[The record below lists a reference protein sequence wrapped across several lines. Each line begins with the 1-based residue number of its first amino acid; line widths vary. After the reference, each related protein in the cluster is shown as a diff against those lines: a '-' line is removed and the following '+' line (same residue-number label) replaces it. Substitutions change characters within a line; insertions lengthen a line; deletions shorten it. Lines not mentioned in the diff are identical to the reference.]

1 MKKIVAI
8 CGMGFGSSFIVE
20 MNIKNALK
28 ELGVKTIDVEHMDL
42 GSAYPGV
49 ADLIICGK
57 DLEDNCKRFG
67 EVMPLTNL
75 FDKKELLTKLTEV
88 LTEKN
93 VI

>member
-20 MNIKNALK
+20 LNIKNALK
-28 ELGVKTIDVEHMDL
+28 ELGVKDIEVDHMDL

-67 EVMPLTNL
+67 EVMPLNSL
-75 FDKKELLTKLTEV
+75 FDKKELMDKIKQV
-88 LTEKN
+88 LTEKG

>member
-20 MNIKNALK
+20 LNIKNALK
-28 ELGVKTIDVEHMDL
+28 ELGVKDIDVDHMDL

-67 EVMPLTNL
+67 EVMPLNSL
-75 FDKKELLTKLTEV
+75 FDKKELKDKITQV
-88 LTEKN
+88 LTEKG

>member
-1 MKKIVAI
+1 MRKIVAI

-20 MNIKNALK
+20 INIKNALK
-28 ELGVKTIDVEHMDL
+28 ELGVKDIEVDHMDL

-49 ADLIICGK
+49 ADLIICGT
-57 DLEDNCKRFG
+57 DLEENCKRFG
-67 EVMPLTNL
+67 EVMQLNSL

-88 LTEKN
+88 LKEKK

>member
-20 MNIKNALK
+20 LNIKSALK
-28 ELGVKTIDVEHMDL
+28 ELGVKDIEVDHMDL
-42 GSAYPGV
+42 GSAYPGI

-57 DLEDNCKRFG
+57 DLEDNCIRFG
-67 EVMPLTNL
+67 EVLPLTSL
-75 FDKKELLTKLTEV
+75 FDKKELMTKLAQV
-88 LTEKN
+88 LTEKG